1 MKFSDIHG
9 HSELKKN
16 IIKTIRQGRIAHAQL
31 LISSEGSS
39 SLPLAIAYAQYAS
52 CIDKGEDDS
61 CGVCTSCIKYNQLIH
76 PDLHFTFP
84 IFGSNET
91 CDDFINDFRTTF
103 LANPL
108 MNLNDWFSSLNAE
121 NKKPNVNVKEI
132 RNIMR
137 KLSLKS
143 YESEYKVSIMWLPEY
158 FGKEGNVLLKLLEE
172 PPEKTLFLLVTEHP
186 DNILTTIISRTQFIK
201 IPRYSYNDV
210 EQYLIGNGIAEGD
223 IAKNAALMS
232 EGNLNKAI
240 KLATEISDPQ
250 FDIFRSWLLDCY
262 QGNMSKII
270 SEMDQYSDKGKEGLK
285 LFFLYGLQMLRSAML
300 IKHQDLS
307 DKLTAT
313 ELEFAG
319 KLSKL
324 IELSSTQIIYDAFNE
339 AIFEIDRNGS
349 VKLILINLSLKLKN
363 SLRPKVVSPTN

>member
-1 MKFSDIHG
+1 MKFSEIHG
-9 HSELKKN
+9 HTELKKN
-16 IIKTIRQGRIAHAQL
+16 LVNTIQQGRIPHAQL
-31 LISSEGSS
+31 IISTEGAS

-52 CIDKGEDDS
+52 CLNRSETDS
-61 CGVCTSCIKYNQLIH
+61 CGECSSCIKYNQLIH

-108 MNLNDWFSSLNAE
+108 MNLNDWFSSIDAD
-121 NKKPNVNVKEI
+121 NKKPNVNIKEI

-143 YESEYKVSIMWLPEY
+143 YESDYKVSIMWLPEY

-201 IPRYSYNDV
+201 IPKYSYKDV
-210 EQYLIGNGIAEGD
+210 EQYLIDKGIAEGD

-232 EGNLNKAI
+232 EGNLNKAT

-250 FDIFRSWLLDCY
+250 FDSFRSWLLDCY
-262 QGNMSKII
+262 QGNMGKII
-270 SEMDQYSDKGKEGLK
+270 SEMEHYSDKGKEGLK
-285 LFFLYGLQMLRSAML
+285 MFFLYGLQMLRSAML
-300 IKHQDLS
+300 IQHQDLS

-324 IELSSTQIIYDAFNE
+324 IELKSTQIIYDAFNE